1 MMNFKTIRKVGLSA
15 LLAGT
20 FALGSDES
28 VAAPVLKDTETV
40 TITAKQ
46 TDAKMKETFDE
57 QEKLLTPEQKVL
69 WEKIKNC
76 PEFSKLVPSIKL
88 NLDLSKL
95 KINLNYVSNYISIPF
110 EKDRYLYCG
119 KTDGRPLF
127 AYSNRHD
134 NNEFVFPTHEVP
146 EFIKDKSDCYFYTT
160 KSELKGLSVQ
170 EKEFIQTL
178 DKCLNAIY
186 HHMYGTGFTD
196 IDEEKLA
203 SGAYAGYSYET
214 HALTLT
220 PNRRMKN
227 GLSDLEVKIYEQFG
241 FPFQIKDMA
250 TKGSGYFIYRGGCTG
265 ETLQYSSGCAGIFGN
280 PWPIDI
286 SKDRDRINKTIY
298 QARLRELEAILIN
311 CEHINNALP
320 AFLKSIDK
328 SAGSEFKKLIGAKV
342 KTIRTYN
349 KLLSRLPKINSWPKS
364 LAHLKNLDKYIKKN
378 YQNKIKDEENISVT
392 PHKAFQHVTAAV
404 LANTHQKG

>member
-1 MMNFKTIRKVGLSA
+1 MNFNIIKKTGLST
-15 LLAGT
+15 LLAAT
-20 FALGSDES
+20 LFNTDTVNAAVSFDDKNTDYQYAALNVSKVS
-28 VAAPVLKDTETV
+28 L
-40 TITAKQ
+40 
-46 TDAKMKETFDE
+46 DE
-57 QEKLLTPEQKVL
+57 QEKNLTADKL
-69 WEKIKNC
+69 KYWEKIKNHR
-76 PEFSKLVPSIKL
+76 EFSKVLPSIKN

-95 KINLNYVSNYISIPF
+95 EVDLNNISIPF
-110 EKDRYLYCG
+110 GKDKYLCCDKG
-119 KTDGRPLF
+119 AVLSLF
-127 AYSNRHD
+127 VYSNRHD
-134 NNEFVFPTHEVP
+134 NGDYVFPTHEVP

-250 TKGSGYFIYRGGCTG
+250 TKSTGYFIHRGGCTG

-280 PWPIDI
+280 PWAIDV

-298 QARLRELEAILIN
+298 QARLRELEAILEN
-311 CEHINNALP
+311 CENINKALP
-320 AFLKSIDK
+320 EFLKSIDK
-328 SAGSEFKKLIGAKV
+328 SAGSKFKKLIAAKV
-342 KTIRTYN
+342 KTIRMYN
-349 KLLSRLPKINSWPKS
+349 RLLSRLPKINSWPKS

-378 YQNKIKDEENISVT
+378 YQNKIKDEENMSVT
-392 PHKAFQHVTAAV
+392 QHKAFQHVTATV